1 MKRFS
6 ELLLNLIFT
15 SSRND
20 KIAHI
25 INWINGSDIEEIGW
39 GLSIICQ
46 ELDISKV
53 KPSIVKEISILHLDK
68 YLFELSYDYVGDMA
82 ETVSLIWPDK
92 FNKDKVIRLIE
103 KIARSKVVIVISHED
118 LSLSQK
124 NDYEI

>member
-6 ELLLNLIFT
+6 ELLLNLILT

-20 KIAHI
+20 KITHI
-25 INWINGSDIEEIGW
+25 INWIKGSDTEEIGW

-68 YLFELSYDYVGDMA
+68 YLFELS
-82 ETVSLIWPDK
+82 
-92 FNKDKVIRLIE
+92 
-103 KIARSKVVIVISHED
+103 
-118 LSLSQK
+118 
-124 NDYEI
+124 

>member
-53 KPSIVKEISILHLDK
+53 KPSIIKEISISHLDK
-68 YLFELSYDYVGDMA
+68 YLFDLSYDYVGDMA
-82 ETVSLIWPDK
+82 ETVSLIWPEK
-92 FNKDKVIRLIE
+92 NTKEKKLIS
-103 KIARSKVVIVISHED
+103 AM
-118 LSLSQK
+118 
-124 NDYEI
+124 EIYLFTYLTL

>member
-20 KIAHI
+20 KITHI

-53 KPSIVKEISILHLDK
+53 KPSIIKEISISHLDNR
-68 YLFELSYDYVGDMA
+68 FCVFQTQHSSSR
-82 ETVSLIWPDK
+82 SLT
-92 FNKDKVIRLIE
+92 
-103 KIARSKVVIVISHED
+103 
-118 LSLSQK
+118 
-124 NDYEI
+124 

>member
-46 ELDISKV
+46 ELDISRV
-53 KPSIVKEISILHLDK
+53 KPSIIKEISISHL
-68 YLFELSYDYVGDMA
+68 
-82 ETVSLIWPDK
+82 SLIH
-92 FNKDKVIRLIE
+92 I
-103 KIARSKVVIVISHED
+103 
-118 LSLSQK
+118 
-124 NDYEI
+124 